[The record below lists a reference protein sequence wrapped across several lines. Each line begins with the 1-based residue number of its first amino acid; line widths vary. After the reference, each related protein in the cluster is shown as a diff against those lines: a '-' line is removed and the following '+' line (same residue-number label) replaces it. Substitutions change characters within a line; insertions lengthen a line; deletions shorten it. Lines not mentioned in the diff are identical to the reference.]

1 MHFGRQTDACVTS
14 TLTLSVAVSAMNT
27 LLSGTPRSCAAIC
40 RHSRGIEISSR
51 GCQHPAVATEH
62 QTRPLP
68 QHCPHWLALIS
79 APGRSWCAGPAPSP
93 RRRGS
98 PAPCHPCRLHST
110 TQPVLRIVHATVATA
125 EHLSSQLASHYSTDK
140 HQTRAESRCH
150 ALICSHSNSTDCSV
164 HMCSCCAQS
173 LQFRMQCTHCARGRQ
188 PGSGTWW

>member
-1 MHFGRQTDACVTS
+1 MHFGCQTDASVTS

-40 RHSRGIEISSR
+40 GHSHGSVCSAQDVSTLQLQLSISNFTSTA
-51 GCQHPAVATEH
+51 Q
-62 QTRPLP
+62 
-68 QHCPHWLALIS
+68 S
-79 APGRSWCAGPAPSP
+79 APGQSWCAGPAPSP

-125 EHLSSQLASHYSTDK
+125 EHLSSQLASRYSTDK
-140 HQTRAESRCH
+140 HQTRAESRCSP
-150 ALICSHSNSTDCSV
+150 ALICSHSNSADCSV

-173 LQFRMQCTHCARGRQ
+173 LQFRTQCTHCARGRR